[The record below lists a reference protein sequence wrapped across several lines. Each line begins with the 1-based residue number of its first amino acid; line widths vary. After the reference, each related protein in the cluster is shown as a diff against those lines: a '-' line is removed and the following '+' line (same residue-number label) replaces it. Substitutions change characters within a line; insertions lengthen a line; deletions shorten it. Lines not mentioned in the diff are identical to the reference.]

1 MNSRK
6 IKTSII
12 VLLVSAL
19 AAACGSENTFNQ
31 QVAVAVVVGLT
42 ETAVALQ
49 QPSAT
54 PALQLASPEATIAAA
69 GTVVSSSSYQPLS
82 ADECNNLNAA
92 LAQSLGSPG
101 DIRDSAPFTDST
113 NHISG
118 TGCLMSFF
126 PTSAAGANGMVS
138 AVTSVLQK
146 QGWAENKS
154 FASADP
160 ADVLD
165 GYQKDDALCLIE
177 FTSAP
182 ADAKLCPRN
191 SNYYHCL
198 ANLQPSQVMHIV
210 IVNCARPA
218 P

>member
-1 MNSRK
+1 MNSKK

-12 VLLVSAL
+12 VLLVSVFAI
-19 AAACGSENTFNQ
+19 ACGSEKTFDQ
-31 QVAVAVVVGLT
+31 QVAAVVAST
-42 ETAVALQ
+42 ETALAVQ

-54 PALQLASPEATIAAA
+54 TALQLASPEATIAAA
-69 GTVVSSSSYQPLS
+69 GTVVSSSSYQPLT
-82 ADECNNLNAA
+82 ADECSNLNAA

-101 DIRDSAPFTDST
+101 SIRDSAPFTDYT
-113 NHISG
+113 NQKSG
-118 TGCLMSFF
+118 MGCLMSFIL
-126 PTSAAGANGMVS
+126 TSAAGANGMDS
-138 AVTSVLQK
+138 AVTSVLQN
-146 QGWAENKS
+146 QGWTENKS
-154 FASADP
+154 YVAADP

-165 GYQKDDALCLIE
+165 GYQKDNALCLIE

-182 ADAKLCPRN
+182 ADAKVCPRD

-198 ANLQPSQVMHIV
+198 GNLQPSQVMHIV

>member
-6 IKTSII
+6 IKALVI
-12 VLLVSAL
+12 VLLVSVL

-69 GTVVSSSSYQPLS
+69 GTVVPPSGYQPLA

-92 LAQSLGSPG
+92 FAQSLGSPG
-101 DIRDSAPFTDST
+101 DIRDSAPFTDYT
-113 NHISG
+113 NQRG
-118 TGCLMSFF
+118 GMGCLMTFLL
-126 PTSAAGANGMVS
+126 TSAAGANGMDS
-138 AVTSVLQK
+138 AVTSVLQN
-146 QGWAENKS
+146 QGWTENKS
-154 FASADP
+154 YAAAGP

-165 GYQKDDALCLIE
+165 GYQKSGALCLIG
-177 FTSAP
+177 FISAP
-182 ADAKLCPRN
+182 TDHKLCPSD
-191 SNYYHCL
+191 SNYYQCL

-210 IVNCARPA
+210 TVNCAKPL